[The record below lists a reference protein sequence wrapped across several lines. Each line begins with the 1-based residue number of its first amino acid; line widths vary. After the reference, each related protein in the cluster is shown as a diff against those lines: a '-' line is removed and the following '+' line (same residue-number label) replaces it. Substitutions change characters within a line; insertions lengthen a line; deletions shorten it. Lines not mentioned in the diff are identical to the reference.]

1 LIPTGDAEDFF
12 PDFMSEPKVTFV
24 IPCYK
29 LAHLLAECVHSVLAQ
44 SFGDFE
50 ILIMDDHS
58 PDNTPDV
65 ACSFTDR
72 RVQHI
77 RNDPNLGHLRNYNK
91 GITMARGK
99 YVWLISADDYL
110 RSPKILERYVELME
124 REPQVGFCYCPGIGV
139 KHGKETR
146 LLDYTVHGDRDRV
159 TPGHELLKHLLYRNT
174 ILAPSGLA
182 RKECYEKQG
191 LFPLDMPWAG
201 DWYIW
206 GLFALHYDVG
216 YFAEP
221 MVCYRE
227 HELSMTTQLW
237 RENVLGCVE
246 EDVAVPWAI
255 KRKADAASFKEV
267 SRDCLRAVART
278 YSDSILFARYSAK
291 GPSLTL
297 EQFEA
302 SLAQSPADESDRLWV
317 RARIYEE
324 LGNAAYWRGDRAQ
337 ARSYYRAARQKHAWM
352 PGVMAKQLLLNL
364 GWAGDWL
371 RKRLKPAA

>member
-1 LIPTGDAEDFF
+1 
-12 PDFMSEPKVTFV
+12 MSEPKVTFV

-29 LAHLLAECVHSVLAQ
+29 LAHLLAECVNSVLAQ
-44 SFGDFE
+44 TFGDFE
-50 ILIMDDHS
+50 ILIMDDAS
-58 PDNTPDV
+58 PDHTAEV
-65 ACSFTDR
+65 ARSFTDP
-72 RVQHI
+72 RVRHI

-91 GITMARGK
+91 GIGMARGK

-110 RSPKILERYVELME
+110 RSPKILERYVQLME
-124 REPQVGFCYCPGIGV
+124 REPRVGFCYCPGIGV

-146 LLDYTVHGDRDRV
+146 LLDYTVHGAGDRV

-182 RKECYEKQG
+182 RKECYEKLG

-227 HELSMTTQLW
+227 HELSMTTKLW
-237 RENVLGCVE
+237 RENVVGCVE

-255 KRKADAASFKEV
+255 KRKADAAGFKEV
-267 SRDCLRAVART
+267 ARDCLRAVART
-278 YSDSILFARYSAK
+278 YSDSMLFARYSSK
-291 GPSLTL
+291 GPALTL
-297 EQFEA
+297 DQFES
-302 SLAQSPADESDRLWV
+302 SLSQSPADDADRRWV

-324 LGNAAYWRGDRAQ
+324 LGNAAYWKGDRMG
-337 ARSYYRAARQKHAWM
+337 AREHYREARRQHWWM
-352 PGVMAKQLLLNL
+352 PSVIAKQMLLFT
-364 GWAGDWL
+364 GGAGHAL
-371 RKRLKPAA
+371 RLRLKPKA